1 MTYDGHQSNLF
12 QGQRKHF
19 AAPKTHFAQDII
31 LSADISIFTTII
43 EMVQFVGKSNHVHEE
58 NAMITSR

>member
-1 MTYDGHQSNLF
+1 MTYDGHQSNLLES
-12 QGQRKHF
+12 QRVHF
-19 AAPKTHFAQDII
+19 AAPKNHFAQDII
-31 LSADISIFTTII
+31 LSADIPIFATII